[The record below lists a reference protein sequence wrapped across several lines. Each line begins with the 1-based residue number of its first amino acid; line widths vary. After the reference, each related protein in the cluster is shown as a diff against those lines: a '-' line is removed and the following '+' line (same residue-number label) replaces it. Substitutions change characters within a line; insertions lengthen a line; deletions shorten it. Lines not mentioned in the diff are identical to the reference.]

1 MSKYTNVQ
9 KQSIIAALQAIVDKR
24 VKFWQEDFDQDRE
37 IIKAKENALPMI
49 FIARECGTVLISF
62 TSAEEF
68 SPAELKSYCDAARK
82 YINYY
87 MHEDKSNKLYRVEA
101 GEVHEIKRS
110 NYVKALD
117 IIADVYGK
125 LATQLLIKSAA

>member
-1 MSKYTNVQ
+1 MKKYTNAE
-9 KQSIIAALQAIVDKR
+9 KQEIINQLQSIVDKR

-37 IIKAKENALPMI
+37 IIKAKDNALPMI

-62 TSAEEF
+62 TGAEEF
-68 SPAELKSYCDAARK
+68 SPAELKSYCDTARE

-110 NYVKALD
+110 NYGKALD
-117 IIADVYGK
+117 IIASVYGK
-125 LATQLLIKSAA
+125 LAAKLLIKSAA

>member
-1 MSKYTNVQ
+1 MKKYTNTE
-9 KQSIIAALQAIVDKR
+9 KQNIINALQIIVDKR
-24 VKFWQEDFDQDRE
+24 VKFWQEDFDQDKE
-37 IIKAKENALPMI
+37 LIEAKDNALPMI

-62 TSAEEF
+62 TGAEKF
-68 SPAELKSYCDAARK
+68 TYRELKGYCDTARE

-110 NYVKALD
+110 NYGKALD